1 MARLTPD
8 KCIFL
13 VCDVQERFRS
23 AIHNFPAVVAGSQR
37 MLKAAIELKIP
48 TIVTEQ
54 YPKGLG
60 KTVEELDVSRAELFE
75 KTTFTML
82 CPAVAARLAEH
93 EQVTDFVVVGIEAH
107 VCVQQTTLDLLEKGF
122 NVHLCVDALSSST
135 PVDRACGL
143 HRAEC
148 AAPTSAVTHAHTSLI
163 AADAR
168 GVAGVRA
175 PTSPR
180 RKVCSW
186 ILSAA
191 KITRASRRSQPTSRR
206 PSWRSRL
213 DFSDINISRRPLLLL
228 RVMDNPAFRPDSE
241 ALFSWVFH

>member
-1 MARLTPD
+1 MG
-8 KCIFL
+8 
-13 VCDVQERFRS
+13 
-23 AIHNFPAVVAGSQR
+23 AGASSGGN
-37 MLKAAIELKIP
+37 P
-48 TIVTEQ
+48 
-54 YPKGLG
+54 
-60 KTVEELDVSRAELFE
+60 EEH
-75 KTTFTML
+75 K
-82 CPAVAARLAEH
+82 
-93 EQVTDFVVVGIEAH
+93 QVTDFVLVGIEAH

-148 AAPTSAVTHAHTSLI
+148 AAPASPVTHAHVPHSMPT
-163 AADAR
+163 R

-191 KITRASRRSQPTSRR
+191 RITRVSRRSQPTSRR

-213 DFSDINISRRPLLLL
+213 DFSERQHLELSSKCSISSSLECSTSMN
-228 RVMDNPAFRPDSE
+228 RVSGTQS
-241 ALFSWVFH
+241 LSLSCG

>member
-1 MARLTPD
+1 MMARNMARLTPD
-8 KCIFL
+8 KCVFL
-13 VCDVQERFRS
+13 VCDVQERFRG

-60 KTVEELDVSRAELFE
+60 KTVEELDVSRAEVFE

-93 EQVTDFVVVGIEAH
+93 KQVTDFVLVGIEAH
-107 VCVQQTTLDLLEKGF
+107 VCVQQTTLDLLEQGF

-148 AAPTSAVTHAHTSLI
+148 ACARRLTSPMHTSLT
-163 AADAR
+163 ACR
-168 GVAGVRA
+168 RA
-175 PTSPR
+175 VWQACGRPPHHDGKCAYGSHPRQGSPE
-180 RKVCSW
+180 
-186 ILSAA
+186 LQGDL
-191 KITRASRRSQPTSRR
+191 SQPQGDQVGGAA
-206 PSWRSRL
+206 W
-213 DFSDINISRRPLLLL
+213 ISL
-228 RVMDNPAFRPDSE
+228 R
-241 ALFSWVFH
+241 

>member
-1 MARLTPD
+1 MQSNFTLPTERRSRARLRGMARKMARLSPD

-60 KTVEELDVSRAELFE
+60 KTVEELDVSRAEVFE

-93 EQVTDFVVVGIEAH
+93 SQVTDFVLVGIEAH
-107 VCVQQTTLDLLEKGF
+107 VCVQQTTLDLLEQGF

-148 AAPTSAVTHAHTSLI
+148 AR
-163 AADAR
+163 AR
-168 GVAGVRA
+168 RLT
-175 PTSPR
+175 PPMH
-180 RKVCSW
+180 
-186 ILSAA
+186 ILTAC
-191 KITRASRRSQPTSRR
+191 
-206 PSWRSRL
+206 
-213 DFSDINISRRPLLLL
+213 
-228 RVMDNPAFRPDSE
+228 
-241 ALFSWVFH
+241 

>member
-1 MARLTPD
+1 MARLSPD

-23 AIHNFPAVVAGSQR
+23 AIHNFPAVLSGSQR

-60 KTVEELDVSRAELFE
+60 KTVDELDVSHAEVFE

-82 CPAVAARLAEH
+82 CPAVEARLAEH
-93 EQVTDFVVVGIEAH
+93 KQVTDFVLVGIEAH

-148 AAPTSAVTHAHTSLI
+148 AAPASPVTHAHVPHSMPT
-163 AADAR
+163 R

-191 KITRASRRSQPTSRR
+191 RITRVSRRSQPTSRR

-213 DFSDINISRRPLLLL
+213 DFSDNISRAFCFSILLNARP
-228 RVMDNPAFRPDSE
+228 V
-241 ALFSWVFH
+241 